1 MSDVRRFTVV
11 GAGDPE
17 SLLASIAGRADL
29 QPVGELAAR
38 RTFLDTADGRLAAG
52 STSLEMRV
60 PVRGGAEPCL
70 VWSSDTTGE
79 VLATVALD
87 EPRAPR
93 FAGDLPPGPAAAR
106 LADVIEMRALLPQA
120 EVMSRLSTLARLDD
134 EAKTIVRVVVDH
146 STPLGGST
154 LAPVLEVLPVRGYA
168 RAATSVADVLAAQV
182 VLEELDVTP
191 VERAR
196 RALDAPPYLS
206 SKLRLTL
213 DPEASAEVAWREV
226 LATLFRAMQQNLDG
240 TRDDT
245 DSEFLHDFRVAVR
258 RTRSVLKEGRR
269 ILPED
274 LRGHWQAE
282 FKWLG
287 DVTTPTRDADVHL
300 LDLPGLVAEVPA
312 ERAPDLDPLRALMV
326 ARQLECH
333 RQLVHDLDS
342 ARYAQLVTGWR
353 RFLDTRWT
361 GTGPEA
367 TAPAG
372 EVAAARLAKAWSTV
386 VRDGR
391 AIGATSPPEALH
403 DLRKDAKR
411 LRYLLECFGS
421 TLDPDDVVTVVRS
434 LKGLQDVLGTYQDTE
449 VQAVALGAMASE
461 LVASGAPA
469 ATLLTMGAVI
479 ERVQERGHEARQHF
493 AERFAAFDDKEMRRT
508 FRRLRASHGAPWHRI
523 DHPRSTDS

>member
-17 SLLASIAGRADL
+17 SLVAGIAERAGL
-29 QPVGELAAR
+29 RPVGELAAR

-52 STSLEMRV
+52 STSLELRA
-60 PVRGGAEPCL
+60 PVRGGTGPSL

-93 FAGDLPPGPAAAR
+93 LVDDLPPGPIADR

-120 EVMSRLSTLARLDD
+120 EVMSRLITLARLDD

-154 LAPVLEVLPVRGYA
+154 LPPVLEVLPVRGYD
-168 RAATSVADVLAAQV
+168 RAAGSVVDVLAAQV
-182 VLEELDVTP
+182 VLEPSELAP

-196 RALDAPPYLS
+196 RALGAPPYLS
-206 SKLRLTL
+206 SKLRLAL
-213 DPEASAEVAWREV
+213 DPGASAEVAWREV
-226 LATLFRAMQQNLDG
+226 LATLFRAVEQNLDG
-240 TRDDT
+240 TRADT

-269 ILPED
+269 ILPDD
-274 LRGHWQAE
+274 LRRHWQAE

-300 LDLPGLVAEVPA
+300 LDLPGLVAEVPS
-312 ERAPDLDPLRALMV
+312 ERAHDLDPLRALMV
-326 ARQLECH
+326 ARQVECH

-342 ARYAQLVTGWR
+342 ARYGQLVTGWR

-361 GTGPEA
+361 GAGPDA
-367 TAPAG
+367 GAPAA
-372 EVAAARLAKAWSTV
+372 EIVAARLAKAWSTV

-391 AIGATSPPEALH
+391 AIDATSAPEALH

-421 TLDPDDVVTVVRS
+421 TLDLDDVAAVVKS
-434 LKGLQDVLGTYQDTE
+434 LKGLQDVLGTFQDTE

-479 ERVQERGHEARQHF
+479 ERVHERGHEARRQF
-493 AERFAAFDDKEMRRT
+493 ADRFAAFDDKAMRRT
-508 FRRLRASHGAPWHRI
+508 FRRLI
-523 DHPRSTDS
+523 DHPRSDS